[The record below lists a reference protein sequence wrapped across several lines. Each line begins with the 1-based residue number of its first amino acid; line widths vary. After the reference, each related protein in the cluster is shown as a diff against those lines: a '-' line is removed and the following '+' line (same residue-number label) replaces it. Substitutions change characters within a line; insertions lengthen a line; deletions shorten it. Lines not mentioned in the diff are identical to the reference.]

1 MDGDPSIS
9 ADGGG
14 DHTQAL
20 GDNIRHNMEYKAD
33 KSNHSILISHP
44 HQPTHVN
51 VYVLLTGGKKP
62 KKKKKTQPKC
72 HHGLS
77 AALTAAG
84 KRHLRT

>member
-20 GDNIRHNMEYKAD
+20 GDHIRHNMEYKAD
-33 KSNHSILISHP
+33 KSNHPILISHP

-51 VYVLLTGGKKP
+51 VYVLLTG
-62 KKKKKTQPKC
+62 KKKKNQNQNGTTDCPQP
-72 HHGLS
+72 
-77 AALTAAG
+77 
-84 KRHLRT
+84 

>member
-9 ADGGG
+9 ADWGG

-33 KSNHSILISHP
+33 ESNYPILISHP

-51 VYVLLTGGKKP
+51 VYVLLTGGGGGTEMSP
-62 KKKKKTQPKC
+62 RTVRSPDSRRQEIPANLTQKW
-72 HHGLS
+72 
-77 AALTAAG
+77 
-84 KRHLRT
+84 